1 MELINLLFTNKGRLN
16 RASYIVAN
24 IVLFVMVYVFKAIV
38 HLFFGIKCAGY
49 VLGIIVLIIGFII
62 SLLLLIKR
70 FHYFGK
76 SSYFAIVY
84 LLIIFTVSVLF
95 TFIVAGSGVDKDT
108 AKSMLVV
115 IVFALFLYVLW
126 EPGTAG
132 ANKYG
137 NQSASLLDLGIVNDV
152 NSNNSSDSSN
162 VDNK

>member
-24 IVLFVMVYVFKAIV
+24 IVL
-38 HLFFGIKCAGY
+38 

-70 FHYFGK
+70 FHDFGK

-126 EPGTAG
+126 EPGTDG

-137 NQSASLLDLGIVNDV
+137 NQPASLLDLGIVNDV